1 MSDKKETG
9 KAKNSKEGL
18 TRFPDGMPHSD
29 RLNEILEKAKKKKAL
44 TSAEMMELDALDLD
58 NEQSDLFYDIVAN
71 LGIDLL
77 TDEDMNAATEP
88 TDEAIEEIPEEEIVD
103 PNTLVD
109 SFGIDDPVRMYLKEI
124 GKVNL
129 LTPDE
134 EVKLAKGIAA
144 GNEARAQLDELEAD
158 GRICCVRPQEPIT
171 IGRFEGDENKLLD
184 LYNRG
189 HREGREALDAVRGYL
204 EK

>member
-9 KAKNSKEGL
+9 KTKNSKEGL

-109 SFGIDDPVRMYLKEI
+109 SFGIDAHSLPWRL
-124 GKVNL
+124 
-129 LTPDE
+129 
-134 EVKLAKGIAA
+134 
-144 GNEARAQLDELEAD
+144 
-158 GRICCVRPQEPIT
+158 
-171 IGRFEGDENKLLD
+171 
-184 LYNRG
+184 
-189 HREGREALDAVRGYL
+189 
-204 EK
+204 

>member
-9 KAKNSKEGL
+9 KAKSSKEGL

-77 TDEDMNAATEP
+77 TDEDMNAAAEP

-144 GNEARAQLDELEAD
+144 YNAR
-158 GRICCVRPQEPIT
+158 
-171 IGRFEGDENKLLD
+171 
-184 LYNRG
+184 
-189 HREGREALDAVRGYL
+189 
-204 EK
+204 